1 MGSPASAPNTN
12 EVYEFGGFTLD
23 VEERRFVHDGQSV
36 PLPPRVFDTLL
47 ILLRNAGS
55 LVRKSDL
62 MDFVWPGARVEEVNL
77 AHNISDLRRIL
88 GAAAI
93 QTVPKHGYRFV
104 EPVAKK
110 SRTSAVPAP
119 EISEPEPAPPP
130 VQGSRRMS
138 LQTAT
143 AALLLLALI
152 AFAFSRPA
160 VQASRSAAPHIQA
173 VRARLTGNPQA
184 LQFYLKGRYFF
195 DRRTSQDFETAA
207 QMFQKAINIDPKYAE
222 AYAGLAKAL
231 VFSSKPGFRA
241 ALDRALALDPNLA
254 EAHALVGLNAM
265 NGDWDWAKADREF
278 RRAIQLD
285 PNLAEAHQ
293 WYGDFLGYMGRF
305 DQSAAELNAAI
316 ALDPLSPILWSDKCE
331 MLTLASRF
339 SEAIS
344 ACRYVLEMQPD
355 YFIAH
360 YQLVEAY
367 ILNRQAREAKETAQ
381 AAVREDP
388 RAIAV
393 ARLAQAYAA
402 AGDRVQSHAL
412 LERLASNGDDRR
424 VPFEIAMCY
433 AVLGERDRTL
443 DWLEQAQ
450 ATGAALMIGLKM
462 NPLFAGLRTEP
473 RFRAVLDKM
482 HMGN

>member
-1 MGSPASAPNTN
+1 MGLGSEITIPN
-12 EVYEFGGFTLD
+12 EIYEFGSFMLD
-23 VEERRFVHDGQSV
+23 LGERRFARDRQPI

-47 ILLRNAGS
+47 ILVRNAGS

-104 EPVAKK
+104 EPVVKK
-110 SRTSAVPAP
+110 PRMADVAAP
-119 EISEPEPAPPP
+119 EIPGPEPAPLP
-130 VQGSRRMS
+130 VQGSRRIA
-138 LQTAT
+138 LQAAT
-143 AALLLLALI
+143 AVLLLLAVV
-152 AFAFSRPA
+152 AFVFSSQS
-160 VQASRSAAPHIQA
+160 VQAGHSSAPHIQA
-173 VRARLTGNPQA
+173 VQARLAGNPLA

-207 QMFQKAINIDPKYAE
+207 RMFQQAIAVDPKYAQ
-222 AYAGLAKAL
+222 AYAGLAKTM

-265 NGDWDWAKADREF
+265 NGDWNWAEAEQEF

-339 SEAIS
+339 PEAIS

-367 ILNRQAREAKETAQ
+367 ILNKQAREALETAQ
-381 AAVREDP
+381 AAVREDA

-402 AGDRVQSHAL
+402 AGDREQSHAL
-412 LERLASNGDDRR
+412 LDKLASAGDDRA
-424 VPFEIAMCY
+424 VPFEVASCY
-433 AVLGERDRTL
+433 AVLGERDQAL
-443 DWLEQAQ
+443 DWLEKAQ
-450 ATGAALMIGLKM
+450 AKGAALMIGLKM
-462 NPLFAGLRTEP
+462 NPVFTALRTEP
-473 RFRAVLDKM
+473 RFRAVLAKM
-482 HMGN
+482 HMVD